1 MRYWKGS
8 IALSPTQDYPLLRQ
22 VLQSTFITHRQLY
35 ELLKLDFHAH
45 SRNAFNNRV
54 LRLVRNQY
62 LVRDE
67 TPYRGDGYVYSISEK
82 GVSELIGL
90 GEYHTG
96 PAARPKDGQVSKA
109 VYHAIELNEIHLALK
124 RSQQLVHWMLETEI
138 RSRNELT
145 EYGYRKDYDAL
156 VTVRTDRG
164 ERTFALEY
172 ERTPKARRQ
181 YVQICADIAAERAVD
196 SFLYLAPNYDL
207 LFFLVSCFATLRRP
221 IYFGLAGDFLDKLFD
236 MPLHG
241 ATQRAM
247 TTLRDVLRDG
257 YGQSR

>member
-8 IALSPTQDYPLLRQ
+8 IALSATQDYPLLRQ
-22 VLQSTFITHRQLY
+22 VLRSTFITHRQLY
-35 ELLKLDFHAH
+35 DLLKLDSHTR
-45 SRNAFNNRV
+45 SRNSFNNRV

-67 TPYRGDGYVYSISEK
+67 TPYGIDGYVYSISEK
-82 GVSELIGL
+82 AASALIAS
-90 GEYHTG
+90 GEYYTG
-96 PAARPKDGQVSKA
+96 AASRPKDGRLPKA

-124 RSQQLVHWMLETEI
+124 RSQQLVRWMPETEI

-145 EYGYRKDYDAL
+145 EWGYRKDYDAL
-156 VTVRTDRG
+156 VTVRMDTG
-164 ERTFALEY
+164 ERNFALEY

-181 YVQICADIAAERAVD
+181 YEQICADIAAERAVD
-196 SFLYLAPNYDL
+196 RFLYLAANYDL

-236 MPLHG
+236 MPLRSARPG
-241 ATQRAM
+241 AM
-247 TTLRDVLRDG
+247 ITLRDVLR
-257 YGQSR
+257 

>member
-124 RSQQLVHWMLETEI
+124 RSQQLVHWMAETEI

-156 VTVRTDRG
+156 VTVRTDGG
-164 ERTFALEY
+164 ERKFALEY

-181 YVQICADIAAERAVD
+181 YVQICADIAAERAVN

>member
-1 MRYWKGS
+1 MRC
-8 IALSPTQDYPLLRQ
+8 
-22 VLQSTFITHRQLY
+22 TFITHRQLY
-35 ELLKLDFHAH
+35 DLLELDFCTQ
-45 SRNAFNNRV
+45 SRSAFNNRV
-54 LRLVRNQY
+54 LRLVRNRY

-67 TPYRGDGYVYSISEK
+67 TPYRSDGYVYSISEK
-82 GVSELIGL
+82 GASELIAGASTTWDR
-90 GEYHTG
+90 HPG
-96 PAARPKDGQVSKA
+96 PRMDSSLKA
-109 VYHAIELNEIHLALK
+109 IYHAIELNEIHLALK
-124 RSQQLVHWMLETEI
+124 RSQRLVHWMPETEI

-145 EYGYRKDYDAL
+145 DYGYRKDCDAL

-164 ERTFALEY
+164 ERKFALEY

-181 YVQICADIAAERAVD
+181 YVQICADIAAERAVN